1 MYSNT
6 KEVLL
11 IVFCNNF
18 WIFKFVLTEI
28 KRYIDINSWK
38 QKVIQSEKQ
47 PIFTRKEV
55 IYGSTCALYLC
66 LELDMNIVQ
75 MQPFKSICVQRIV
88 DDLLY
93 VESDKSCE
101 QSVVLTYPSLSIK

>member
-6 KEVLL
+6 KEVPCN
-11 IVFCNNF
+11 VFCNNF
-18 WIFKFVLTEI
+18 WIFQFVLTQI

-38 QKVIQSEKQ
+38 QKVIQLEKQ
-47 PIFTRKEV
+47 PIFARKEV

-88 DDLLY
+88 DDLLH
-93 VESDKSCE
+93 VVSNKSCE
-101 QSVVLTYPSLSIK
+101 QSVVLPYPSLSIK